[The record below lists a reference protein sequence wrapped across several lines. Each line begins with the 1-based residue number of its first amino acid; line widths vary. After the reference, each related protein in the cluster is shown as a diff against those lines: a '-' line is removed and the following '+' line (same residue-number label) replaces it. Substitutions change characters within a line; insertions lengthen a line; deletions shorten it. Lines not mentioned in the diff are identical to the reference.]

1 MKMAIYDTH
10 QFEKDYLEKQN
21 VEFGHELTF
30 LETRLSKSTALL
42 GAHFPCVCLFT
53 NDEATLENLT
63 ILAKGGV
70 KLLALRSAGFNH
82 VDLDAA
88 KMLNIKVV
96 RVPDYSPFSVAEHAT
111 TLILSLNRKICKAY
125 NRVREGN
132 FNLDGLVGFDLHQKK
147 VGVIGTGRIGKVFIK
162 IMKGFGCEVLAH
174 DVMPDLQFEKEVG
187 VKYTTLEKVLSESDI
202 ISLHLPLTKES
213 KHLINRKAF
222 ALMKKGVMF
231 INTSRG
237 GLVDTQALIDSLKS
251 EHLGYAGL
259 DVYEEEADYFFQDLS
274 DQILNDDVLA
284 RLMTFPNVILT
295 SHQGFLTA
303 EALKN
308 IAHTTLLNVMEFEKN
323 LILKNEVTK

>member
-1 MKMAIYDTH
+1 
-10 QFEKDYLEKQN
+10 
-21 VEFGHELTF
+21 
-30 LETRLSKSTALL
+30 
-42 GAHFPCVCLFT
+42 
-53 NDEATLENLT
+53 
-63 ILAKGGV
+63 
-70 KLLALRSAGFNH
+70 
-82 VDLDAA
+82 
-88 KMLNIKVV
+88 
-96 RVPDYSPFSVAEHAT
+96 
-111 TLILSLNRKICKAY
+111 
-125 NRVREGN
+125 
-132 FNLDGLVGFDLHQKK
+132 
-147 VGVIGTGRIGKVFIK
+147 VIGTGRIGKVFIK